1 MLFFQSKTKK
11 TLTTQ
16 LASLFAEPGIYFI
29 STRDNTQTADYYQL
43 YVNQFMHHNLMR
55 NIGLISTTHTA
66 IIPYLS
72 VKANLLINGN
82 VKPLELV
89 PSFLQ
94 HDTVYLE
101 QRAET
106 ISLRQSVDI
115 QFFRSILAGKR
126 YLFMEDSRAALSA
139 AEMRDFLVDAT
150 QAVKATDAS
159 LIILTADQSLLNSTP
174 VATFEA
180 GALSLPA

>member
-11 TLTTQ
+11 TLNAL
-16 LASLFAEPGIYFI
+16 LANLFAEPGIYFI
-29 STRDNTQTADYYQL
+29 STRDNTQTANQYQD
-43 YVNQFMHHNLMR
+43 YVNRFMQHNLMR
-55 NIGLISTTHTA
+55 TIGLISTTHTA

-101 QRAET
+101 QSAQS

-126 YLFMEDSRAALSA
+126 YIFMEDSQAALSA

-150 QAVKATDAS
+150 QAVKATEAS
-159 LIILTADQSLLNSTP
+159 LIILTADHSLLNSTP
-174 VATFEA
+174 VATYEA
-180 GALSLPA
+180 DALSLPA